1 MSDSAEPGSSMP
13 RPPRASGTK
22 ETTEDSTGAA
32 VPPFNLRPARERD
45 YAYTEWL
52 YVQTMKPLLS
62 RLDAW
67 DEADVLAKFRSD
79 YRADEVQIITVGGRD
94 VGFLHVEENHGGISL
109 AQIHVEAPYRSRG
122 IGTMLIKDLLRD
134 ARVKSKPVS
143 LSVVKHN
150 PAQRLYERLGFKVI
164 GEDETKL
171 HMRWEARTR
180 KVSGNP
186 PRPAEPG
193 PSSQVASSAEETR

>member
-1 MSDSAEPGSSMP
+1 MTDCAEPAPSTP
-13 RPPRASGTK
+13 RPPRANSTK
-22 ETTEDSTGAA
+22 QATEDSTGAP
-32 VPPFNLRPARERD
+32 VPLLDLRPAHERD
-45 YAYTEWL
+45 YAYTESL

-67 DEADVLAKFRSD
+67 DEADVLAKFRSE
-79 YRADEVQIITVGGRD
+79 YRPDEIRIITVGGGD
-94 VGFLHVEENHGGISL
+94 VGFLHVEKKDGGISL
-109 AQIHVEAPYRSRG
+109 AQIHIEAPYRSRG

-134 ARVKSKPVS
+134 ARAKSKPVS

-150 PAQRLYERLGFKVI
+150 PAQTLYERLGFKVA

-180 KVSGNP
+180 NI
-186 PRPAEPG
+186 
-193 PSSQVASSAEETR
+193 